1 MRRGRENGTARLV
14 WAFEW
19 VPAINKSR
27 DFTLWNFIS
36 TRDDRADVCFM
47 LVPDSVRAALK
58 WVYSIQ
64 TVCVY
69 VFDSKVSSSQHSRSI
84 LLLNMCKHHR

>member
-64 TVCVY
+64 TV
-69 VFDSKVSSSQHSRSI
+69 SSIQRCRP
-84 LLLNMCKHHR
+84 LNTVEAFCS